1 MNPRDSL
8 SRCCRN
14 FAVFLL
20 TFVVG
25 WAVPA
30 AAQSTAPYVFFL
42 LDTSGSMN
50 FSPPCTQTQI
60 DAGACGFLCPT
71 GDCFVPM
78 LGDDPAS
85 KLYQLKAG
93 VYNSIAQRDDL
104 LFGFASF
111 NQDQLSARAKHWMY
125 QATSNGVYLGS
136 TLGYFPA
143 AGAREVFGL
152 TWACGSGL
160 GDNGVGCASTNPAD
174 LNDLWELT
182 RVQRLP
188 KGGLSFNQSLVFYIR
203 GAGITYKVTYTPSG
217 TAVPGAS
224 VIKTTV
230 SIYKCTNSSCSTST
244 LVVSSP
250 AVVSWSLVG
259 DFLSWDLSP
268 LRTDP
273 ELGYF
278 NQSSADD
285 ATASNT
291 CSGWEPN
298 TDTNSDKYP
307 DTTGYSLHWF
317 TDSSD
322 PRGFYYTV
330 GDVIP
335 LDWSNSHKLDVEK
348 HLAPNLAINSTA
360 TPDFRI
366 ATYLKD
372 LPQSPDT
379 FLRLKTEHYPP
390 LIAYGTT
397 PLGESLSSFGT
408 WYSGWQAVAAPRDPD
423 WANRHTSLVLL
434 TDGAGVICSV
444 DPCGQASTLYS
455 QYGIRTFVVA
465 FGGQAVAGGTLECT
479 AANGGTT
486 APYYPQ
492 TRQELI
498 DDLALIY
505 AAAANP

>member
-1 MNPRDSL
+1 MNPISSL
-8 SRCCRN
+8 SRCCR
-14 FAVFLL
+14 A
-20 TFVVG
+20 FVVLLITLFAA
-25 WAVPA
+25 WSAPA
-30 AAQSTAPYVFFL
+30 AAQTAAPYVFFL

-50 FSPPCTQTQI
+50 YSPPCTQTQI
-60 DAGACGFLCPT
+60 DAGECGFLCTT
-71 GDCFVPM
+71 GDCFVSM
-78 LGDDPAS
+78 QGDDPAS

-93 VYNSIAQRDDL
+93 LYDSIAQRDDL
-104 LFGFASF
+104 LLGFASF
-111 NQDQLSARAKHWMY
+111 NQDTLNVRAKHWLY
-125 QATSNGVYLGS
+125 QATGNGPSVG
-136 TLGYFPA
+136 TWGPFPA
-143 AGAREVFGL
+143 AGAQEVFGL
-152 TWACGSGL
+152 AWSCGSGT
-160 GDNGVGCASTNPAD
+160 GNSGVGCTSTNPAD
-174 LNDLWELT
+174 LNDPWELA
-182 RVQRLP
+182 RMQRLP
-188 KGGLSFNQSLVFYIR
+188 KGGLSFNTVITFYVR
-203 GAGITYKVTYTPSG
+203 YAAITYKVLYTPNG

-230 SIYKCTNSSCSTST
+230 NIYKCTNSSCSTST
-244 LVVSSP
+244 QIVSSP
-250 AVVSWSLVG
+250 AVVSWSLVS
-259 DFLSWDLSP
+259 DFLSWDIDV
-268 LRTDP
+268 LRTNP

-278 NQSSADD
+278 SQTSASD
-285 ATASNT
+285 ATAANT

-298 TDTNSDKYP
+298 TDTSSDKYP
-307 DTTGYSLHWF
+307 NSTGYSLHWL
-317 TDSSD
+317 TDASD

-330 GDVIP
+330 GDVLP
-335 LDWSNSHKLDVEK
+335 LDWNNNHKLDIEK
-348 HLAPNLAINSTA
+348 HLAPNLAVNSAA

-390 LIAYGTT
+390 LIANGST
-397 PLGESLSSFGT
+397 PMGASLSSFGT
-408 WYSGWQAVAAPRDPD
+408 WYSGWQGLAALRDPD
-423 WANRHTSLVLL
+423 WANRHTSVVLL
-434 TDGAGVICSV
+434 TDDGGEICGG

-465 FGGQAVAGGTLECT
+465 FGGQAVAGSTLECT